1 VIRRLWGQLRA
12 IWDISRDLVE
22 VRERIDA
29 LNDVQGELRSDVTR
43 IDERTRKQEYREKK
57 AVEDATWRAAT
68 AADPGVS
75 RAEILRRARERGL
88 A

>member
-1 VIRRLWGQLRA
+1 M
-12 IWDISRDLVE
+12 SRDLVE

-29 LNDVQGELRSDVTR
+29 LNDVQGEHRKDIDRL
-43 IDERTRKQEYREKK
+43 DERTRKQDYRERKT
-57 AVEDATWRAAT
+57 VEDASWHAAT

-75 RAEILRRARERGL
+75 RSEILRRARARGL